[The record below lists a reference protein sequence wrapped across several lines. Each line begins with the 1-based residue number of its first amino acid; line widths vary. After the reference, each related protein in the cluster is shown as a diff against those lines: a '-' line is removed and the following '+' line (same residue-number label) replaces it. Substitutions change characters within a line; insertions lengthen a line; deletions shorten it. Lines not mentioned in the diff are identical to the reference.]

1 MPMND
6 YPCPRC
12 GARCFPE
19 EMTCPSCGVDINQA
33 ISEVERYRPISK
45 YPALR
50 TFATAYQIL
59 GLAIGIVTLIAA
71 IVSLR
76 QSALVAIVSIVIG
89 LTAVLSFLAL
99 SEGIKVF
106 VDIEHNTR
114 TIVALLEARETNGNN
129 AG

>member
-1 MPMND
+1 MND

-19 EMTCPSCGVDINQA
+19 EVTCPSCGVDINQA
-33 ISEVERYRPISK
+33 ASEVERYRPALK

-50 TFATAYQIL
+50 TIATVYQIFAV
-59 GLAIGIVTLIAA
+59 AIGVVTLIAV

-76 QSALVAIVSIVIG
+76 QSALIAILSLIVG
-89 LTAVLSFLAL
+89 LTAVVSFLAL

-114 TIVALLEARETNGNN
+114 TMVALLEARETHGSN